1 MNCSACDR
9 PGLVPHLRVER
20 DEARDLV
27 PTIDRYGHAL
37 ADIARCPHCSH
48 MQLETFPPEAE
59 LVHAY
64 EDAEDDE
71 TYVAEEPAQRLTAS
85 EAIARI
91 ERYAPSRGR
100 LVDLGCWVGFLV
112 DEAGRRGW
120 DAEGVEPSDYAHE
133 YATQRLGLRV
143 HHADLFHADLE
154 PRSFDAVTLHDVVE
168 HLVRPGD
175 ALDRMASLLRP
186 GGVVHIATPNAGSAL
201 ARRMGPKWWSVLP
214 THVQYFTRESMRTLL
229 ERHGFEVLW
238 MGTAPKTFSVR
249 YYLWRLEGYSPAVS
263 HAAIRAA
270 EAVRMA
276 DRLWTPDFRDRMA
289 IVARGPS

>member
-1 MNCSACDR
+1 VSACSACGSPALR
-9 PGLVPHLRVER
+9 PHLRVVR

-37 ADIARCPHCSH
+37 ADIARCGTCGH
-48 MQLETFPPEAE
+48 MQLERFPSEDE

-64 EDAEDDE
+64 EEATDDE
-71 TYVAEEPAQRLTAS
+71 TYVEEEHAQRLTARVAV
-85 EAIARI
+85 ERI
-91 ERYAPSRGR
+91 ERYAPGRR

-112 DEAGRRGW
+112 DEARRRGW
-120 DAEGVEPSDYAHE
+120 DAEGVEPSDYAHA
-133 YATQRLGLRV
+133 YATQQLGLRV
-143 HHADLFHADLE
+143 HHADLFHADVE
-154 PRSFDAVTLHDVVE
+154 RRAFDAVTLHDVVE

-175 ALDRMASLLRP
+175 ALDRMAELLRP

-201 ARRMGPKWWSVLP
+201 ARRMGSRWWSVLP
-214 THVQYFTRESMRTLL
+214 THVQYFTRASLRTLL
-229 ERHGFEVLW
+229 ERHGYEVLW

-263 HAAIRAA
+263 RAAIGTA

-289 IVARGPS
+289 VVARGPS